1 MTKYL
6 TQFALLC
13 SLALAMLSAPSWAD
27 TPNTSDQTWHYV
39 NAQGELK
46 IKLYFFGRKPVHT
59 AHKLTLLLIHYR
71 KNIRG

>member
-13 SLALAMLSAPSWAD
+13 SLALAMLSTPSWAD

-46 IKLYFFGRKPVHT
+46 IKLYFFWSTTCPHSAEAQPFIDSLPQK
-59 AHKLTLLLIHYR
+59 
-71 KNIRG
+71 

>member
-46 IKLYFFGRKPVHT
+46 IKLYFFW
-59 AHKLTLLLIHYR
+59 
-71 KNIRG
+71 

>member
-6 TQFALLC
+6 TVGPTPQILPIKRGITSTPKV
-13 SLALAMLSAPSWAD
+13 SLRLNS
-27 TPNTSDQTWHYV
+27 T
-39 NAQGELK
+39 
-46 IKLYFFGRKPVHT
+46 FFGRKPVHT